1 MIKKTK
7 VSKKDNSTW
16 QEYLKNPIDIEDKD
30 QFLKKSDLNN
40 KRFKYDLHGYSLDN
54 ANKKVRELI
63 FFCLKRKYKEILLIT
78 GKGIHSNTSKKD
90 VYASEELSKLRYS
103 VPDYIKTDLE
113 ISNHIL
119 SVSNADKNDGGE
131 GAIIIRLKSL

>member
-7 VSKKDNSTW
+7 VSKKDISTW

-78 GKGIHSNTSKKD
+78 GKGIHSNTSKKRKTLG
-90 VYASEELSKLRYS
+90 VKQELRPRLNWCLSC
-103 VPDYIKTDLE
+103 I
-113 ISNHIL
+113 HIQ
-119 SVSNADKNDGGE
+119 
-131 GAIIIRLKSL
+131 